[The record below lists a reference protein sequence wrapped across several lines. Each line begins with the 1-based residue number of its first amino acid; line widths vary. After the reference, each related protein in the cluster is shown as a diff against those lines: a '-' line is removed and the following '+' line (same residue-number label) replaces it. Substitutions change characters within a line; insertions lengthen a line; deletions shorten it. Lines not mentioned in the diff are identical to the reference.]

1 LNTRNLLKRKNFH
14 LQNYKCDFTD
24 CEVEETLEHLFLTC
38 PFAIRCWDHLCPQ
51 RNRNLGI
58 EDAINDIKNKLQLP
72 FAMDIIVL
80 ATWSIW
86 IVRNN
91 KIFNN
96 QRASFASWNAILHEE
111 LRMLGHRIKNNYKEH
126 FFSWLEEFT

>member
-14 LQNYKCDFTD
+14 LQNYKCDFPG

-38 PFAIRCWDHLCPQ
+38 SFAIKCWDHLCPQ
-51 RNRNLGI
+51 RNRNLPI
-58 EDAINDIKNKLQLP
+58 EDAIKDIKNKLQVP
-72 FAMDIIVL
+72 FAMDIIIL
-80 ATWSIW
+80 AAWSIW

-96 QRASFASWNAILHEE
+96 QRPRFATWKEIFHEK
-111 LRMLGHRIKNNYKEH
+111 LRMLGHRIKNKFSDQYN
-126 FFSWLEEFT
+126 SWLEEFT